1 MMKEIAVRLDGINE
15 VPRILVDG
23 REIKN
28 LVAVDFNWKTSGYDI
43 DGKCYVRL
51 EYIEENAIKSISID
65 RLGHP
70 LKGGDG
76 NGKDKGNTDI

>member
-1 MMKEIAVRLDGINE
+1 MKEIALRLDGINE

-23 REIKN
+23 REVKN
-28 LVAVDFNWKTSGYDI
+28 ICAVDLNWNSSGFNSH
-43 DGKCYVRL
+43 GKCFMK
-51 EYIEENAIKSISID
+51 IEFIEDDAVKSISID
-65 RLGHP
+65 RLGSP